1 MEDNYNELL
10 IRCASPHRDQSAFK
24 QLYESTSPRLF
35 SLALG
40 LLKNKG
46 LAEEILQESFFKIWS
61 SADSYNQGKG
71 KAITWMATVTRNKAL
86 DKLRSLKARPQET
99 ETVYEGVEFAAAGLE
114 PDSLTTVDQGLKQ
127 LMKCL
132 DDLQAEQKEC
142 ILMSYYHGYT
152 HQELAKKM
160 DKPLGTVKAWI
171 RRGLEKIR
179 VCLE

>member
-10 IRCASPHRDQSAFK
+10 LRCASPHRDRDAFK
-24 QLYESTSPRLF
+24 QLYEMTSPRLF

-40 LLKNKG
+40 LLKHRG
-46 LAEEILQESFFKIWS
+46 LAEETLQEAYLKIWN
-61 SADSYNQGKG
+61 SANTYHQGKG

-99 ETVYEGVEFAAAGLE
+99 ESVYEGAEFAAADLQ
-114 PDSLTTVDQGLKQ
+114 PDSLITVDQGVKS
-127 LMKCL
+127 LMDCL
-132 DDLQAEQKEC
+132 NELQPEQKEC
-142 ILMSYYHGYT
+142 ILLSYYQGYT
-152 HQELAKKM
+152 HQELAERL

-171 RRGLEKIR
+171 RRGLEKVR

>member
-10 IRCASPHRDQSAFK
+10 IRCASPHRDQNAFK
-24 QLYESTSPRLF
+24 QLYESTSPRLY

-61 SADSYNQGKG
+61 SADSYHQSKG
-71 KAITWMATVTRNKAL
+71 RAITWMATVTRNKAL
-86 DKLRSLKARPQET
+86 DKLRSLKVRPQET
-99 ETVYEGVEFAAAGLE
+99 ETVYEGIEFAAADLE
-114 PDSLTTVDQGLKQ
+114 PDNLTTVDQGLKQ
-127 LMKCL
+127 LMDCL
-132 DDLQAEQKEC
+132 DDLQTEQKEC

-152 HQELAKKM
+152 HQELAVKM